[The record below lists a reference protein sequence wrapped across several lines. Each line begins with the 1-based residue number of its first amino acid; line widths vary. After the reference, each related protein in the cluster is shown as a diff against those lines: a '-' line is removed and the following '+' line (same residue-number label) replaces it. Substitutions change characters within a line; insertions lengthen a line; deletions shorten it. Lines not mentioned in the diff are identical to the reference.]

1 MTGSDF
7 VDIAGKLLA
16 SASNPTPAL
25 CRTIISRAYY
35 GAFHLARAYLR
46 ELGFSPGNN
55 HRDTLHPVQVVSDV
69 NAREAGKRL
78 SDLQTHRIKAD
89 YDLSDTICHRVE
101 VVREQV
107 ENAAEVRVFLDR
119 CLQEPARS
127 QIKAEIEAY
136 QKRLR
141 GV

>member
-16 SASNPTPAL
+16 NSPSPPPAL
-25 CRTIISRAYY
+25 CRTIVSRAYY

-46 ELGFSPGNN
+46 ELGFNPSNN
-55 HRDTLHPVQVVSDV
+55 HRDTLHPIQVTSDA

-89 YDLSDTICHRVE
+89 YELSDTLCHRIE

-107 ENAAEVRVFLDR
+107 ENAAEVRTFLELCR
-119 CLQEPARS
+119 QEPARS
-127 QIKAEIEAY
+127 QIKAEIDAY
-136 QKRLR
+136 QRRLR